1 MFELSHHALCVVG
14 GREGKRSDAKCGGL
28 ISESV
33 RNPVL
38 FGGGGVVFCYCF
50 YVVCLFL
57 VLAEFAFRSHIIK
70 RHFSK
75 VDVLPV
81 Q

>member
-1 MFELSHHALCVVG
+1 MG
-14 GREGKRSDAKCGGL
+14 GREGKRSDAKCRGL

-33 RNPVL
+33 RNPVFFCFCF
-38 FGGGGVVFCYCF
+38 FGGGCF
-50 YVVCLFL
+50 LLLFLCGLFVL

-70 RHFSK
+70 RHFSNC
-75 VDVLPV
+75 DVLPV